1 MYEHIPLMKVPCYS
15 TLPFFRRALWLGH
28 PTTVHFPPGTG
39 GGKGVA
45 HGRESKGILI
55 HSLTDGAGMPL
66 SMCTSPANRD
76 ERAQALPL
84 LDAMHVRT
92 GKQG

>member
-15 TLPFFRRALWLGH
+15 TLPFFRRAPWLG
-28 PTTVHFPPGTG
+28 HFPPGTG

-45 HGRESKGILI
+45 HGREDKGILI

-66 SMCTSPANRD
+66 PMCTTPANGD
-76 ERAQALPL
+76 ERAQVLPL
-84 LDAMHVRT
+84 LDAMHART
-92 GKQG
+92 GNQG